1 VKTRSSL
8 MTVVVGAIA
17 GAAVTVLLLTTGLI
31 PTRTVTKTVVVPQG
45 TSAVSQVSG
54 GTLTPAQIYQKYS
67 RGVVEIVSTFPG
79 SQQGFFSTGPSRAL
93 GSGFVISKSGY
104 ILTNAHVVNQNGQ
117 TVKTVSV
124 TFKGNGSA
132 TKRVTGTV
140 VGANNT
146 SDVALIKVDPA
157 KIAGLD
163 PIPLGS
169 SASVPVGETVVAI
182 GNPLGLDFTL
192 TSGIVSATGRDL
204 KSPNGATIHNGIQT
218 DAAINE
224 GNSGGPLIDAT
235 GHVIGINEQIASQ
248 SGGNQGLGFAVP
260 IDTAL
265 TVVHRL
271 APGMITA

>member
-1 VKTRSSL
+1 
-8 MTVVVGAIA
+8 MTMLVGAVA
-17 GAAVTVLLLTTGLI
+17 GAVVTVLLLTTGLL
-31 PTRTVTKTVVVPQG
+31 PGRTVTKTIVVPQS
-45 TSAVSQVSG
+45 TKTVSQLSG

-79 SQQGFFSTGPSRAL
+79 GGQGFFSTGPSQAL
-93 GSGFVISKSGY
+93 GSGFVISKAGY

-124 TFKGNGSA
+124 TFKGSGNA
-132 TKRVTGTV
+132 TQRVTGTV

-146 SDVALIKVDPA
+146 TDVALIKVDPT
-157 KIAGLD
+157 KLAGLD
-163 PIPLGS
+163 PIPVGNS
-169 SASVPVGETVVAI
+169 SNVPVGESVVAI
-182 GNPLGLDFTL
+182 GNPLGFDFTL

-204 KSPNGATIHNGIQT
+204 QSPNGATIHNGIQT

-260 IDTAL
+260 INAAL
-265 TVVHRL
+265 TVVNQL
-271 APGMITA
+271 AHGAVTV

>member
-1 VKTRSSL
+1 MKNRSSL
-8 MTVVVGAIA
+8 LTILVGAVA
-17 GAAVTVLLLTTGLI
+17 GAVVTVLLLTTGII
-31 PTRTVTKTVVVPQG
+31 PGRTVTKTVIVPQS
-45 TSAVSQVSG
+45 TSAVSQVSV

-67 RGVVEIVSTFPG
+67 RGVVEIISTFPG
-79 SQQGFFSTGPSRAL
+79 GNQGFFSTGPTQAL

-124 TFKGNGSA
+124 TFKGNG
-132 TKRVTGTV
+132 TTTQRVTGSV

-146 SDVALIKVDPA
+146 SDVALIKVDPTKVA
-157 KIAGLD
+157 FLD
-163 PIPLGS
+163 PIPVGNS
-169 SASVPVGETVVAI
+169 SNVPVGESVVAI
-182 GNPLGLDFTL
+182 GNPLGFDFTL

-204 KSPNGATIHNGIQT
+204 QSPNGATIHNGIQT

-224 GNSGGPLIDAT
+224 GNSGGPLIDPT

-260 IDTAL
+260 INTAL
-265 TVVHRL
+265 NVVSHL
-271 APGMITA
+271 AHGAVLA

>member
-8 MTVVVGAIA
+8 MTVFVGALA

-31 PTRTVTKTVVVPQG
+31 PTRTVTKTVVVPQA
-45 TSAVSQVSG
+45 TSNVSQVSG

-79 SQQGFFSTGPSRAL
+79 SQQGFFSTGPSQAL
-93 GSGFVISKSGY
+93 GSGFVISRDGY
-104 ILTNAHVVNQNGQ
+104 ILTNAHVVSNNGQ

-132 TKRVTGTV
+132 TKRVKGTV

-169 SASVPVGETVVAI
+169 SSRVPVGETVVAI

-265 TVVHRL
+265 TVVHLL